1 MSHRKRGFTLIELL
15 VVIAIIA
22 VLVALLLPAVQQAR
36 EAARRSQCKN
46 NLKQIGLALH
56 NYYDT
61 AGCLPPRSILAGQ
74 SPANNNTPVPSFGWA
89 VMILP
94 QMDQAPLYNT
104 INPGPNTMQQV
115 LQNNPTLL
123 QTPLKAFVCPTDS
136 GPGALNSNRPF
147 TIAASGSATINLSI
161 SNYVGS
167 NGNAGDTGVFINP
180 TQNPQTGSAVV
191 RFQQIT
197 DGLSNT
203 FFVGERAST
212 NNRFAGLWGGI
223 TIATVGG
230 TQPADAFSV
239 QGTTL
244 YRMQDG
250 LAITVPT
257 NFPTQAY
264 SSLHTGGAHFLLGD
278 GTVRFVS
285 ENIQWVAWDANNKNN
300 RGTYNKLGDIADG
313 LVVGDF

>member
-61 AGCLPPRSILAGQ
+61 SNCLPPRSILAGQ

-94 QMDQAPLYNT
+94 QMDQSPLYNT

-115 LQNNPTLL
+115 LQNNPALL
-123 QTPLKAFVCPTDS
+123 QTPLKAFVCPTDA
-136 GPGALNSNRPF
+136 GPGGALNTNRPF
-147 TIAASGSATINLSI
+147 SIAASGSATVNLSM

-167 NGNAGDTGVFINP
+167 NGNAGDTGVFVNP

-212 NNRFAGLWGGI
+212 NNRFAGLWGGL

-250 LAITVPT
+250 QSLTAGA
-257 NFPTQAY
+257 FPTQAY

-285 ENIQWVAWDANNKNN
+285 ENIAWTKFGDAA
-300 RGTYNKLGDIADG
+300 GLATYNRLGDKADG
-313 LVVGDF
+313 LPVGEF